1 MNKIIKVNEA
11 IQIAQKLKKQDKTI
25 VLVGGFFD
33 ILHLG
38 HIKFLESSK
47 KQGDYLFVLLE
58 DDDKARKIKGPKR
71 PINLQKDRAKI
82 LSALEIVD
90 YVVLLKNMTKDAQY
104 DKIILQIAPDVIA
117 TTYGDPY
124 IRHKRRQTKLVKG
137 KVMFVTKRISNY
149 STTQLAENL

>member
-33 ILHLG
+33 ILHVG

-47 KQGDYLFVLLE
+47 KQGDYLLILLE
-58 DDDKARKIKGPKR
+58 DDAKARKIKGLKR
-71 PINLQKDRAKI
+71 PINSQTDRAKI
-82 LSALEIVD
+82 LSALEAVD
-90 YVVLLKNMTKDAQY
+90 YVVLLKNMTKDARY
-104 DKIILQIAPDVIA
+104 DKIILQIAPSVIA

-124 IRHKRRQTKLVKG
+124 IKHKRRQAKLVKG
-137 KVMFVTKRISNY
+137 KVMFVTKRIHSH
-149 STTQLAENL
+149 STTQLAESL